1 MVAPLNMN
9 DNRITGLTNNVLY
22 LTKVAINSMLTM
34 RLQKEILVILQK
46 SISWMM
52 LINGL
57 QNGLQNGVVWFNVTK
72 IDDLDIS
79 PHYWNK
85 ECLFVSPIKRLGFYM

>member
-57 QNGLQNGVVWFNVTK
+57 QNGL
-72 IDDLDIS
+72 
-79 PHYWNK
+79 
-85 ECLFVSPIKRLGFYM
+85 

>member
-34 RLQKEILVILQK
+34 RLQKEILVTLQK

-57 QNGLQNGVVWFNVTK
+57 HNGLQNGVVW
-72 IDDLDIS
+72 
-79 PHYWNK
+79 
-85 ECLFVSPIKRLGFYM
+85 C

>member
-1 MVAPLNMN
+1 MVVPLDMN

-34 RLQKEILVILQK
+34 RLQKKILVILQK

-52 LINGL
+52 LM
-57 QNGLQNGVVWFNVTK
+57 NGLQNGVVW
-72 IDDLDIS
+72 
-79 PHYWNK
+79 
-85 ECLFVSPIKRLGFYM
+85 C

>member
-46 SISWMM
+46 SISRMM

-57 QNGLQNGVVWFNVTK
+57 QNGLQNGVVW
-72 IDDLDIS
+72 
-79 PHYWNK
+79 
-85 ECLFVSPIKRLGFYM
+85 C

>member
-1 MVAPLNMN
+1 MKAPLNMN

-57 QNGLQNGVVWFNVTK
+57 QNGLQNGVVW
-72 IDDLDIS
+72 
-79 PHYWNK
+79 
-85 ECLFVSPIKRLGFYM
+85 C

>member
-1 MVAPLNMN
+1 MVVPLDMN

-52 LINGL
+52 LM
-57 QNGLQNGVVWFNVTK
+57 NGLQNGVVW
-72 IDDLDIS
+72 
-79 PHYWNK
+79 
-85 ECLFVSPIKRLGFYM
+85 C

>member
-34 RLQKEILVILQK
+34 RLQKGILVILQK

-57 QNGLQNGVVWFNVTK
+57 QNGVVW
-72 IDDLDIS
+72 
-79 PHYWNK
+79 
-85 ECLFVSPIKRLGFYM
+85 C

>member
-1 MVAPLNMN
+1 MVAPLDMN
-9 DNRITGLTNNVLY
+9 DNPITGLTNNVLY

-52 LINGL
+52 LMNGL
-57 QNGLQNGVVWFNVTK
+57 QNGLQNGVVR
-72 IDDLDIS
+72 
-79 PHYWNK
+79 
-85 ECLFVSPIKRLGFYM
+85 C

>member
-1 MVAPLNMN
+1 MVAPLDMN

-34 RLQKEILVILQK
+34 RLQNEILVILQK

-52 LINGL
+52 LMNGL
-57 QNGLQNGVVWFNVTK
+57 QNGLQNGVVW
-72 IDDLDIS
+72 
-79 PHYWNK
+79 
-85 ECLFVSPIKRLGFYM
+85 C

>member
-52 LINGL
+52 LMNGL
-57 QNGLQNGVVWFNVTK
+57 QNGLQNGVVW
-72 IDDLDIS
+72 
-79 PHYWNK
+79 
-85 ECLFVSPIKRLGFYM
+85 C

>member
-22 LTKVAINSMLTM
+22 LTKVAINSMLTV

-57 QNGLQNGVVWFNVTK
+57 QNGLQNGVVW
-72 IDDLDIS
+72 
-79 PHYWNK
+79 
-85 ECLFVSPIKRLGFYM
+85 C

>member
-57 QNGLQNGVVWFNVTK
+57 QNGLQNDVVW
-72 IDDLDIS
+72 
-79 PHYWNK
+79 
-85 ECLFVSPIKRLGFYM
+85 C

>member
-1 MVAPLNMN
+1 MSLHEKKKQMVAPLNMN

-57 QNGLQNGVVWFNVTK
+57 QNGLQNGVVW
-72 IDDLDIS
+72 
-79 PHYWNK
+79 
-85 ECLFVSPIKRLGFYM
+85 C

>member
-46 SISWMM
+46 SISRMM
-52 LINGL
+52 LMNGL
-57 QNGLQNGVVWFNVTK
+57 QNSLQNGVVW
-72 IDDLDIS
+72 
-79 PHYWNK
+79 
-85 ECLFVSPIKRLGFYM
+85 C